1 MTEDP
6 HERELDDLEK
16 EIKELE
22 SADENSEKPEGV
34 ASTGPEETSKEADK
48 TYEEK
53 SKDEWKRNEKNK
65 DTRLVYT
72 DDEIDIQEED
82 L

>member
-1 MTEDP
+1 MSEDP
-6 HERELDDLEK
+6 HERELDEIEA

-22 SADENSEKPEGV
+22 SADETRKKPEEPIK
-34 ASTGPEETSKEADK
+34 AEPEETSKEAG

-53 SKDEWKRNEKNK
+53 SKEEWKHNDKKPESRLSYNEE
-65 DTRLVYT
+65 
-72 DDEIDIQEED
+72 EIEVIEED